1 MLGPAA
7 LVGRSMPKDFG
18 SNNEI
23 LTKIAAVVTV
33 KLHKTEYSAI
43 GSVYISKCQ
52 EQLNGG
58 GGIDFL

>member
-7 LVGRSMPKDFG
+7 LVGRNMPKDFG

-33 KLHKTEYSAI
+33 KLHKTEYSAMKLCNR
-43 GSVYISKCQ
+43 SV
-52 EQLNGG
+52 
-58 GGIDFL
+58 